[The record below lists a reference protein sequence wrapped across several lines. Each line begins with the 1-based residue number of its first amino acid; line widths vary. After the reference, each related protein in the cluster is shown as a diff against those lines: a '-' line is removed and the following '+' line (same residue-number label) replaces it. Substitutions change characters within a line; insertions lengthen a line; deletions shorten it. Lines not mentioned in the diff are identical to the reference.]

1 MYLKKIMII
10 MTLTGFVTIL
20 SSSIADPVRVYFEG
34 DICMKED
41 DTWSVLAAIGT

>member
-1 MYLKKIMII
+1 MII

-20 SSSIADPVRVYFEG
+20 SSTIADPVKMYFVDG
-34 DICMKED
+34 ICMKED